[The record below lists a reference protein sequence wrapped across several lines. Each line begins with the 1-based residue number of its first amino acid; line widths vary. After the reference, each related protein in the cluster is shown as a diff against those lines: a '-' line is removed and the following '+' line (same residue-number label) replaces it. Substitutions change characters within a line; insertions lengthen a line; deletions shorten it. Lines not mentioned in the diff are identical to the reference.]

1 MCTAAESCT
10 LGLRQQPDLS
20 WDNPDVGAAMH
31 IDEYTGRM
39 IAGEVTKRTT
49 RAWPRISQHCCR
61 HPRRRPLDRDSGR
74 YPDV

>member
-1 MCTAAESCT
+1 MCTAAESCA

-39 IAGEVTKRTT
+39 IVGEVTKRT
-49 RAWPRISQHCCR
+49 
-61 HPRRRPLDRDSGR
+61 PLYRDSGR